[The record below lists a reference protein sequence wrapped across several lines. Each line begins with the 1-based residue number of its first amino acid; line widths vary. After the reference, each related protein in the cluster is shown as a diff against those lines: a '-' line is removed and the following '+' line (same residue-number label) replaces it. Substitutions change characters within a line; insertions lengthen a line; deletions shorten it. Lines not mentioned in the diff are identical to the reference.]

1 VKVDGGSEVPVTMV
15 FPWDAEQLERLA
27 ESLERLRWAPLDPE
41 LDTFDALAAAVRRA
55 AALVRLVHQSGR
67 D

>member
-1 VKVDGGSEVPVTMV
+1 MV